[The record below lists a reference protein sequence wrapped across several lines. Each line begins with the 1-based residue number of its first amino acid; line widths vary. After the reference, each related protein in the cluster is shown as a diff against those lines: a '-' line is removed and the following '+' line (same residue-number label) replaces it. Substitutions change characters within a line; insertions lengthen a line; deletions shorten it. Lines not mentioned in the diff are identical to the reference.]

1 MQCGVHQLYSPGGIE
16 AFVHAGP
23 RKQENISWATTI
35 DIIKYQ
41 TTKRDTVVY

>member
-1 MQCGVHQLYSPGGIE
+1 MQCGVLQLCSIGGIE

-23 RKQENISWATTI
+23 RKQENISWATI

-41 TTKRDTVVY
+41 TINGRL